1 MSVIFID
8 AKGAYQTDSLFKSD
22 EVIRMELRSDF
33 TTIEAERSGD
43 PVYHEGELIY
53 FNTGGESV
61 KLPVKLIV
69 RGHYRRDTA
78 NCNFPPLYVNFKK
91 SEVANTIFRNQ
102 NELKLVTPCQD
113 EKDVVDEFLI
123 YKMYNKVTD
132 LSLKVRLVKLL
143 YYDTGT
149 KTKLFEKYSFFIE
162 TKDHAAERNNAIVK
176 DLVVTGRDMD
186 RETFNKMSVFEYMI
200 GNDDWYFTFNHN
212 IIIMVP
218 KDSSTAP
225 YCVPYDFDL
234 SAFVNTGYGQQR
246 EGRRVYKGL
255 CFTPG
260 EEKQIFDF
268 YKALKPDFEAI
279 INRREEISK
288 GSKKQMINFLGYFY
302 NVIEDPKLIKREFL
316 DACEKSVD
324 YRIKF
329 DQP

>member
-1 MSVIFID
+1 MSGFVTNVS
-8 AKGAYQTDSLFKSD
+8 GANQIDSLFRSD
-22 EVIRMELRSDF
+22 DLIRMELRSDF
-33 TTIEAERSGD
+33 TTIGAERTGD
-43 PVYHEGELIY
+43 AVYHEGELIY
-53 FNTGGESV
+53 YNQGGENV
-61 KLPVKLIV
+61 KLTVKLIV

-78 NCNFPPLYVNFKK
+78 NCNFPPLFVNFKK
-91 SEVANTIFRNQ
+91 GEVANTIFRNQ

-132 LSLKVRLVKLL
+132 LSLKVRLVKML
-143 YYDTGT
+143 YYDTST
-149 KTKLFEKYSFFIE
+149 RTKLFEKYSFFIE
-162 TKDHAAERNNAIVK
+162 TKDHAAERNNAFVK

-218 KDSSTAP
+218 KDSSRAP

-234 SAFVNTGYGQQR
+234 SAFVNTQYGQQR

-255 CFTPG
+255 CFTSG
-260 EEKQIFDF
+260 EVKQVFDF
-268 YKALKPDFEAI
+268 YKDLRPEFEAI
-279 INRREEISK
+279 VNRREEISK
-288 GSKKQMINFLGYFY
+288 STKKQMINYLGYFY
-302 NVIEDPKLIKREFL
+302 NVLEDPKLIKREFL

-324 YRIKF
+324 YKIKF